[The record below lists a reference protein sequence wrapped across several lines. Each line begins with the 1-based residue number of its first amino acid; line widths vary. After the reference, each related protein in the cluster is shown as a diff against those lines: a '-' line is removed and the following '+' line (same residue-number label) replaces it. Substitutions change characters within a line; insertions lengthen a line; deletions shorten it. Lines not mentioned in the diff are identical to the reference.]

1 MKNISRRMKISVLAA
16 VSGLALSGVAFGS
29 SAFAAGPA
37 TPTPTV
43 SSTIDS
49 GLNVEVDGEGI
60 LSGIQ
65 STLGVLSS
73 EDSQVDGTLNV
84 DVQENDSELDAINNE
99 NAQEQASFT
108 DDITA
113 AVQAGENEDAAQLSS
128 AASIVASVTLPE
140 VRAMASDDAEA
151 HLMITGTL
159 KN

>member
-1 MKNISRRMKISVLAA
+1 MKNISRKMKISVLTA

-29 SAFAAGPA
+29 SAFAADPA

-49 GLNVEVDGEGI
+49 GLNVEVDGES
-60 LSGIQ
+60 LLDGIQ
-65 STLGVLSS
+65 STVGVSGS
-73 EDSQVDGTLNV
+73 EESHVAGTLNV
-84 DVQENDSELDAINNE
+84 DVQENDNEVDAINDE

-108 DDITA
+108 DDISA

-128 AASIVASVTLPE
+128 AASIVASVTVPE

-151 HLMITGTL
+151 HLMITGAL